1 MTRLPPASSAG
12 LSRTQAARQLARD
25 GPNELPRP
33 PRRTV
38 WRILLEVVSEP
49 MLQLMA
55 GAVAIYWVLGD
66 VAEAGVLLAFLGVI
80 VAITLVQERRTERV
94 LEALHDM
101 TSPRAVV
108 WRSGERL
115 RVAGTELVCGDVIEL
130 AEGDR
135 VPADAQLLR
144 ASDLAVDESLLSG
157 ESLPATKWMPLHGA
171 DSHLN
176 APAPAT
182 QIQVYAGTMVVAGQA
197 LARVT
202 ATGARSAIGRIG
214 KVLGT
219 IETQATPLH
228 VQTRQL
234 VRAFSLL
241 GLAVSLAVG
250 LLFAWT
256 RGDWLGGALAG
267 ITLAMS
273 MLPQEFLLILTVLMA
288 MGAWRLSQH
297 QVLTRRAATIE
308 ALGSATVLCTDKTG
322 TLTQNRM
329 ALEALVRWEQGTLR
343 VWRANDGALD
353 PGFDDLLRH
362 SVLASE
368 RQPVDP
374 MERAI
379 DQLARTRVAPPP
391 ADWQLVHEYSLSAQW
406 PVMTHVW
413 RAPGDTWHTVATKGA
428 PESVVRLCRLLGA
441 QREQV
446 LAQARDLA
454 DQGMRVLAVAQA
466 RWPGTEWPVDQDS
479 FHLRLIGLVAFA
491 DPLRTRAPD
500 AVSDCR
506 RAGIRVVMITG
517 DHPGTALA
525 IARQAG
531 IACEGGVQLGTDV
544 AAMDDLALQR
554 CVATCSVFARVDPQ
568 QKLRIV
574 EALKARG
581 EVVAMTGDGVNDAPS
596 LKAAHI
602 GIAMG
607 GRGTDVAREAS
618 SLVLLDDDFTRLV
631 QAVRLGR
638 RIFDNLRKA
647 MRFVLAVHVPIA
659 GLTLIPLALGWPLL
673 FTPMHIAFLEI
684 VINPVC
690 SIFFEAEDE
699 EPDVMDRPPRDPHAA
714 LFSLPMITHSLI
726 QGGVALALVGYF
738 FGALLHAGWGEA
750 AARTA
755 AFTALVAANLALIL
769 VNRSFGSGWRQL
781 VRHRNRA
788 LWAMVLS
795 TVLLLTAVIGITPLQ
810 SLFGF
815 VVPSGS
821 AIAAALGVGVAV
833 LVTLLAHK
841 RLEQVMGRAGATEFR
856 R

>member
-1 MTRLPPASSAG
+1 
-12 LSRTQAARQLARD
+12 
-25 GPNELPRP
+25 
-33 PRRTV
+33 
-38 WRILLEVVSEP
+38 

-55 GAVAIYWVLGD
+55 GAVAIYLVLGD
-66 VAEAGVLLAFLGVI
+66 VSEAGVLLAFLGVI
-80 VAITLVQERRTERV
+80 VSITLVQERRTERV
-94 LEALHDM
+94 LEALHAM
-101 TSPRAVV
+101 TSPRAIV
-108 WRSGERL
+108 WRNGERQ
-115 RVAGTELVCGDVIEL
+115 RVAGFELVRADVIEL

-135 VPADAQLLR
+135 VPADACLLQ

-157 ESLPATKWMPLHGA
+157 ESLPVSKCVPPYAVDRHA
-171 DSHLN
+171 N
-176 APAPAT
+176 AQTSASQT
-182 QIQVYAGTMVVAGQA
+182 QVYAGTMVVAGQA

-202 ATGARSAIGRIG
+202 ATGARSQIGRIG
-214 KVLGT
+214 KVLGA

-234 VRAFSLL
+234 VRTFSIL
-241 GLAVSLAVG
+241 GLAVSLVVG

-273 MLPQEFLLILTVLMA
+273 MLPQEFLLILTVFMA

-297 QVLTRRAATIE
+297 QVLTRRAVTIE

-322 TLTQNRM
+322 TLTQNQM
-329 ALEALVRWEQGTLR
+329 AIEALVRWEHGTPQI
-343 VWRANDGALD
+343 WRAHEDSILGTD
-353 PGFDDLLRH
+353 FDDLLRH

-374 MERAI
+374 MERASA
-379 DQLARTRVAPPP
+379 QLAHRRVKPIP
-391 ADWQLVHEYSLSAQW
+391 ADWQLVNEYSLSAQW
-406 PVMTHVW
+406 PVMSHVW
-413 RAPGDTWHTVATKGA
+413 RVPGDTWHIVATKGA
-428 PESVVRLCRLLGA
+428 PESVARLCRIPEDLRRL
-441 QREQV
+441 V
-446 LAQARDLA
+446 LAQAQGMA
-454 DQGMRVLAVAQA
+454 DQGMRVLAVAHA
-466 RWPGTEWPVDQDS
+466 RWSGSEWPVDQQS
-479 FHLRLIGLVAFA
+479 FDLRFIGLLAFA
-491 DPLRTRAPD
+491 DPLRARVPE
-500 AVSDCR
+500 AVNDCR

-517 DHPGTALA
+517 DHPGTARA

-531 IACEGGVQLGTDV
+531 ITCEGAVRLGDEV
-544 AAMDDLALQR
+544 AAMDDAALQR
-554 CVATCSVFARVDPQ
+554 CVTTSTVFARVAPQ
-568 QKLRIV
+568 QKLRII
-574 EALKARG
+574 EALKAQG

-690 SIFFEAEDE
+690 AIVFEAQE
-699 EPDVMDRPPRDPHAA
+699 EESDIMDRPARDPHAA
-714 LFSLPMITHSLI
+714 LFSPPMIAHSLI
-726 QGGVALALVGYF
+726 QGSVVLALVGLF
-738 FGALLHAGWGEA
+738 FGRLLHAGWGDA

-755 AFTALVAANLALIL
+755 AFTALVASNLALIL
-769 VNRSFGSGWRQL
+769 ANRSFDSGWRQL
-781 VRHRNRA
+781 VNLRNRA

-795 TVLLLTAVIGITPLQ
+795 TWALLAAVIGIAPLR

-815 VVPSGS
+815 AAPSLS
-821 AIAAALGVGVAV
+821 SIAAALGVGVAV
-833 LVTLLAHK
+833 FALLLVHK
-841 RLEQVMGRAGATEFR
+841 RVERTIGRVGTAEVR

>member
-1 MTRLPPASSAG
+1 MTRLPQASSAG
-12 LSRTQAARQLARD
+12 LSHAQAAHHLARD

-55 GAVAIYWVLGD
+55 GAVTIYWVLGD

-130 AEGDR
+130 VEGDR
-135 VPADAQLLR
+135 IPADARLLR

-157 ESLPATKWMPLHGA
+157 ESLPVTKWVPPHGA
-171 DSHLN
+171 DPHLN

-182 QIQVYAGTMVVAGQA
+182 QTQVYAGTMVVAGQA

-273 MLPQEFLLILTVLMA
+273 MLPQEFLLILTVFMA

-308 ALGSATVLCTDKTG
+308 ALGSATILCTDKTG

-343 VWRANDGALD
+343 IWRANNGALD
-353 PGFDDLLRH
+353 PGFDDLLRD
-362 SVLASE
+362 SMLASE

-379 DQLARTRVAPPP
+379 DQL
-391 ADWQLVHEYSLSAQW
+391 
-406 PVMTHVW
+406 
-413 RAPGDTWHTVATKGA
+413 
-428 PESVVRLCRLLGA
+428 
-441 QREQV
+441 
-446 LAQARDLA
+446 
-454 DQGMRVLAVAQA
+454 A

-491 DPLRTRAPD
+491 DPLRTRVPD

-531 IACEGGVQLGTDV
+531 IAYEGGVQLGTDV

-554 CVATCSVFARVDPQ
+554 CVATCSVFARVGPQ

-659 GLTLIPLALGWPLL
+659 GLTLIPLVVGWPLL

-699 EPDVMDRPPRDPHAA
+699 EPDVMDRPPRDPRAA

-726 QGGVALALVGYF
+726 QGGVVLVLVGSF

-755 AFTALVAANLALIL
+755 AFTALVAANLSLIL
-769 VNRSFGSGWRQL
+769 VNRSFDGGWRQL

-788 LWAMVLS
+788 LWAMALS
-795 TVLLLTAVIGITPLQ
+795 TALLLTAVIGITPLQ

-821 AIAAALGVGVAV
+821 AIAAALGVGVGV

-841 RLEQVMGRAGATEFR
+841 RLERVMGRVGAAGFR